1 MPNNRNY
8 FNLNIE
14 NLISRSL
21 CKILSVH
28 YMYIYFENSL
38 VKNCSDLIMFVCI
51 MYPLFHEPGCDIL
64 SIATKKE
71 TKNI

>member
-38 VKNCSDLIMFVCI
+38 VKNCLDLIMFVCI
-51 MYPLFHEPGCDIL
+51 MYPLFHERGCDTL
-64 SIATKKE
+64 SIATKKK